1 MPVNPVLAG
10 ILHRTSS
17 APLGKGPKTGST
29 PAPSAQLAVG
39 KGIKHGFVK
48 TIQGMPSSSSH
59 QELARTAVG
68 KGVRHGYSVPS
79 SVTAALPPEAIIF
92 PPLQIPDIQDSLSE
106 LHNNYR
112 NSLHNETKD
121 QSDEIDPSFNIYHF
135 LRRDSSLVDLA
146 MLVPNEELE
155 NMGSVEPTP
164 VNEMRNS
171 TATFVDFPHQDFDP
185 SNIDGEF
192 EE

>member
-1 MPVNPVLAG
+1 MLAG
-10 ILHRTSS
+10 ILHRTSPV
-17 APLGKGPKTGST
+17 PLGKGPKTGST
-29 PAPSAQLAVG
+29 PLPSALIAVG
-39 KGIKHGFVK
+39 KGIKHGFTK
-48 TIQGMPSSSSH
+48 TISGMPSSTSH
-59 QELARTAVG
+59 QELARAAVG
-68 KGVRHGYSVPS
+68 KGVRHGYSAPS
-79 SVTAALPPEAIIF
+79 SATAALPLETTTFQDP

-106 LHNNYR
+106 LTNNYR
-112 NSLHNETKD
+112 NSLQNETMGL
-121 QSDEIDPSFNIYHF
+121 SDEIDPSFNMYHF